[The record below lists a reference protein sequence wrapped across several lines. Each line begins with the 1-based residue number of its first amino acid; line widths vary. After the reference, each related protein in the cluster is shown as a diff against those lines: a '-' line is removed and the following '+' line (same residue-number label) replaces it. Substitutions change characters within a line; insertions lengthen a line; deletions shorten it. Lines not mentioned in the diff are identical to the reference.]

1 MINYNLKKGDK
12 VAIVSLSSG
21 IMGEKYV
28 RHELEIGV
36 KRLQEFGLVP
46 VFMNNSLKGI
56 EYIKN
61 HPEKRADDL
70 KNAFMDKDIKMII
83 TAIGGDDT
91 YKTISYLMEDKE
103 FIKCVKDDPKI
114 FSGFSDTTINHFML
128 NKLGLS
134 TFYGPAFLVDV
145 AELEDDMLSYT
156 KEYFLK
162 YFDNKEIIEIKS
174 SPIWYEDRSNYNE
187 FQVGVKRVS
196 HPETHGFE
204 VLNGGGVVSG
214 KLFGGCIDSIYDAF
228 VGERYGDENI
238 IFEKYELLPTL
249 EEWSEK
255 ILFLET
261 SEEMLTPEKLKKIL
275 LEFKKRGILDVV
287 KGLIIGKP
295 MNEKY
300 YEEYKNVYRE
310 VFKDSNVPV
319 MYNVNFGH
327 SVPRCFLQY
336 NSITTVDY
344 DNKKIIMKLVN
355 LSEVN

>member
-91 YKTISYLMEDKE
+91 YKTIPYLMEDKE
-103 FIKCVKDDPKI
+103 FIKCVKDNPKI

-162 YFDNKEIIEIKS
+162 YFD
-174 SPIWYEDRSNYNE
+174 RS
-187 FQVGVKRVS
+187 
-196 HPETHGFE
+196 
-204 VLNGGGVVSG
+204 
-214 KLFGGCIDSIYDAF
+214 
-228 VGERYGDENI
+228 
-238 IFEKYELLPTL
+238 
-249 EEWSEK
+249 
-255 ILFLET
+255 
-261 SEEMLTPEKLKKIL
+261 
-275 LEFKKRGILDVV
+275 
-287 KGLIIGKP
+287 
-295 MNEKY
+295 
-300 YEEYKNVYRE
+300 
-310 VFKDSNVPV
+310 
-319 MYNVNFGH
+319 
-327 SVPRCFLQY
+327 
-336 NSITTVDY
+336 
-344 DNKKIIMKLVN
+344 
-355 LSEVN
+355 